1 MLDTL
6 LAKAFTIFAQVMVK
20 IQPIWDKY
28 KILISIALGVAI
40 GLILGWGVFPVQ
52 WEDANPGLLEEGFRS
67 IYLAGVAE
75 EYLRTNDAQALRESL
90 GIVSDMP
97 KIRTIPWRNDT
108 DILLEHLDNAVAYAE
123 EGKLNLADNLPA
135 LRNLR
140 QNLPNLLVMWEAE
153 EAAAQTTGGLLN
165 TLIRVLA
172 ALLVIVLIALA
183 LWYLLVGRK
192 QRAEERV
199 PAAGVTPGVPQPEA
213 PPVGVIPPGMAS
225 EEPEAGP
232 SSVKTYTYVLG
243 DDYFDPS
250 FAIEIGPDF
259 FGECGIGITE
269 TLGAGDPKKV
279 TAFETWLFDKNDIR
293 TVTTVLASD
302 YALQDPDLLNK
313 IQNRLQSKSEDDN
326 LLQIRPGMEVM
337 LDTSTLRVKTV
348 IMEVEYA
355 QQGTLPS
362 NSFFQKVTF
371 ELRAWV
377 KQLE

>member
-52 WEDANPGLLEEGFRS
+52 WEDANPGKLRADFRS
-67 IYLAGVAE
+67 VYLAGVAE
-75 EYLRTNDAQALRESL
+75 EYLRTNDANALRESL
-90 GIVSDMP
+90 GLGTEMP
-97 KIRTIPWRNDT
+97 KVRTIPWRADT
-108 DILLEHLDNAVAYAE
+108 DVLIEDLDTAVTYAE
-123 EGKLNLADNLPA
+123 EGRYNIAERLPA
-135 LRNLR
+135 LRNLQ

-153 EAAAQTTGGLLN
+153 EAASQTTAGFLN
-165 TLIRVLA
+165 TAIRVLA
-172 ALLVIVLIALA
+172 ALLAIVLIALA
-183 LWYLLVGRK
+183 LWYLLIGRK
-192 QRAEERV
+192 QRAAETAPVTGVV
-199 PAAGVTPGVPQPEA
+199 PGAPLPGA
-213 PPVGVIPPGMAS
+213 PPVGVIPPGMVG
-225 EEPEAGP
+225 EEPEVGP

-250 FAIEIGPDF
+250 FSIEIGPEF
-259 FGECGIGITE
+259 FGECGIGISE

-279 TAFETWLFDKNDIR
+279 TAFETWLFDKSDIK

-302 YALQDPDLLNK
+302 YALQDPDLLEK
-313 IQNRLQSKSEDDN
+313 LQPKRDGDD
-326 LLQIRPGMEVM
+326 LQQIRPGMEVT
-337 LDTSTLRVKTV
+337 LDTTALRVKALIT
-348 IMEVEYA
+348 EVEYA
-355 QQGTLPS
+355 QQGTLPA

-377 KQLE
+377 KQQE

>member
-40 GLILGWGVFPVQ
+40 GLILGWGIIPVKY
-52 WEDANPGLLEEGFRS
+52 ENANPGNMREDFRS
-67 IYLAGVAE
+67 VYLAGVAE
-75 EYLRTNDAQALRESL
+75 DYLRTGDAEALRENL
-90 GIVSDMP
+90 GIGTDMP
-97 KIRTIPWRNDT
+97 KLRTIPWRNDT
-108 DILLEHLDNAVAYAE
+108 DLLTEDLDAAVDYAE
-123 EGKLNLADNLPA
+123 AGKFNIADSLPA
-135 LRNLR
+135 LRNL
-140 QNLPNLLVMWEAE
+140 QTNLPNLLVTWEAE
-153 EAAAQTTGGLLN
+153 EAAAQTTGGLIS
-165 TLIRVLA
+165 TLIRILA

-192 QRAEERV
+192 QRAAEAV
-199 PAAGVTPGVPQPEA
+199 PDAGVATGVPLPGA
-213 PPVGVIPPGMAS
+213 PPVGVIPPGMVG
-225 EEPEAGP
+225 EEPEVGP

-250 FAIEIGPDF
+250 FSIEIGPDF
-259 FGECGIGITE
+259 FGECGIGISE

-279 TAFETWLFDKNDIR
+279 TAFETWLFDKSDIR

-302 YALQDPDLLNK
+302 YALQDPDLLEK
-313 IQNRLQSKSEDDN
+313 LQPKREGDD
-326 LLQIRPGMEVM
+326 LQQIRPGMEIT
-337 LDTSTLRVKTV
+337 LDTTVLRVKALIT
-348 IMEVEYA
+348 EVEYA
-355 QQGTLPS
+355 QQGTLPA

>member
-52 WEDANPGLLEEGFRS
+52 WEDANPGKLRADFRS
-67 IYLAGVAE
+67 AYLAGVAE
-75 EYLRTNDAQALRESL
+75 EYLRTNDANALRESL
-90 GIVSDMP
+90 GVGTEMP
-97 KIRTIPWRNDT
+97 KVRTIPWRADT
-108 DILLEHLDNAVAYAE
+108 DILIDDLDTAVAYAE
-123 EGKLNLADNLPA
+123 EGRFNIAERLPA
-135 LRNLR
+135 LRYLQ

-153 EAAAQTTGGLLN
+153 EAASQTTSGLLN
-165 TLIRVLA
+165 TLIRILA

-183 LWYLLVGRK
+183 LWYLLIGRK
-192 QRAEERV
+192 QRAADAV
-199 PAAGVTPGVPQPEA
+199 PTAGAVPGVPLPGA
-213 PPVGVIPPGMAS
+213 PPVGVIPPGVD
-225 EEPEAGP
+225 EEPEVGP

-250 FAIEIGPDF
+250 FSIEIGPDF
-259 FGECGIGITE
+259 FGECGIGISE

-279 TAFETWLFDKNDIR
+279 TAFETWLFDKSDIR

-302 YALQDPDLLNK
+302 YASQDPDLLEK
-313 IQNRLQSKSEDDN
+313 LQPKREGDD
-326 LLQIRPGMEVM
+326 LQQIRPGMEVT
-337 LDTSTLRVKTV
+337 LDTTALRVKALIT
-348 IMEVEYA
+348 EVEYA
-355 QQGTLPS
+355 QQGTLPA

>member
-40 GLILGWGVFPVQ
+40 GLILGWGIFPVQ
-52 WEDANPGLLEEGFRS
+52 WEDANPGKLRADFRS
-67 IYLAGVAE
+67 VYLAGVAE

-90 GIVSDMP
+90 GIGTDMP
-97 KIRTIPWRNDT
+97 KLRTIPWRANT
-108 DILLEHLDNAVAYAE
+108 DVLIEDLDAAVAYAE
-123 EGKLNLADNLPA
+123 AGKFNIADNLPA
-135 LRNLR
+135 LRNLQ
-140 QNLPNLLVMWEAE
+140 QNLPELLPMWEAE

-165 TLIRVLA
+165 TLIRFLA

-183 LWYLLVGRK
+183 IWYLLVGRK
-192 QRAEERV
+192 QRAAEAI
-199 PAAGVTPGVPQPEA
+199 PATGVTTGITQPEA
-213 PPVGVIPPGMAS
+213 PPVGVIPSGMVG
-225 EEPEAGP
+225 EEAEAGP

-313 IQNRLQSKSEDDN
+313 IQNRIQSKNEDDN

-337 LDTSTLRVKTV
+337 LDTTTLRVKTV
-348 IMEVEYA
+348 ITEVEYA
-355 QQGTLPS
+355 QQGTLPA

-377 KQLE
+377 KQPE

>member
-40 GLILGWGVFPVQ
+40 GLILGWGIIPVKY
-52 WEDANPGLLEEGFRS
+52 ENANPGNMRADFRS
-67 IYLAGVAE
+67 VYLAGVAD
-75 EYLRTNDAQALRESL
+75 EYLRTSDAEALRENL
-90 GIVSDMP
+90 GIGTDMP

-108 DILLEHLDNAVAYAE
+108 DLLKKDLDDAVAYAE
-123 EGKLNLADNLPA
+123 AGKFNIADSLPA
-135 LRNLR
+135 LRNL
-140 QNLPNLLVMWEAE
+140 QTNLSGLLTTWEAE
-153 EAAAQTTGGLLN
+153 EAATQTAGGLIS
-165 TLIRVLA
+165 TLIRILA

-192 QRAEERV
+192 QRVAEAV
-199 PAAGVTPGVPQPEA
+199 PDTGVATGVPLPGA
-213 PPVGVIPPGMAS
+213 PPVGVIPPGMVG
-225 EEPEAGP
+225 EEPEVGP

-250 FAIEIGPDF
+250 FSIEIGPDF
-259 FGECGIGITE
+259 FGECGIGISE

-279 TAFETWLFDKNDIR
+279 TAFETWLFDKSDIR

-302 YALQDPDLLNK
+302 YALQDSDLLEK
-313 IQNRLQSKSEDDN
+313 LQPKREGDD
-326 LLQIRPGMEVM
+326 LQQIRPGMEIT
-337 LDTSTLRVKTV
+337 LDTTVLRVKALIT
-348 IMEVEYA
+348 EVEYA
-355 QQGTLPS
+355 QQGTLPA